1 MQALNVG
8 SCSLQA
14 DGANREMLELLA
26 AFLPKRFPDRFSMEG
41 TVLTNHA
48 LGDSWDLAD
57 KSLDPLEVSA
67 QLVQVCLF
75 VFSPHL
81 LFGKSSSARGSTG
94 RLNAY

>member
-14 DGANREMLELLA
+14 DEANREMLELLA

-94 RLNAY
+94 RLNAS